1 MDISKLDV
9 IKLSNDGYKCV
20 IKNPKT
26 GEDTDITVTVKG
38 VYADKFKEESEKAD
52 DVEKT
57 ADFLARFTIGFENV
71 EENGK
76 HVKFS
81 EKEAARIYKDYPVI
95 RGQVM
100 AAAID
105 IRNFIL
111 D

>member
-9 IKLSNDGYKCV
+9 VKLSNEGCKCV

-26 GEDTDITVTVKG
+26 GADTDITVTIKG
-38 VYADKFKEESEKAD
+38 VYADSFKEDSEKAD
-52 DVEKT
+52 TVEKT
-57 ADFLARFTIGFENV
+57 AEFLAKFTIGFENI

-76 HVKFS
+76 PVKFS
-81 EKEAARIYKDYPVI
+81 EKEASRIYKDYPVI

-100 AAAID
+100 AAAMD
-105 IRNFIL
+105 VRNFIL